1 MAFFRQFPR
10 TAYVID
16 GSLVNIPDLFR
27 RVGTNDIFD
36 NLTYM
41 ETYDVQDGQRPEH
54 ISYDVYD
61 TVDYYWVILLC
72 NQIIDP
78 YHDWPKSNIDL
89 NNFAK
94 QRYGELNLQKIHH
107 YVDGT
112 NANIRVDYDQAK
124 FNTGAIKA
132 VSNIEHEEKVNEQK
146 RRIKLPRQEFV
157 GEIAGQFK
165 RLIKGR

>member
-54 ISYDVYD
+54 ISYDLYD
-61 TVDYYWVILLC
+61 TVDYYWIILVC
-72 NQIIDP
+72 NNIIDP
-78 YHDWPKSNIDL
+78 YHDWPKSQLDL
-89 NNFAK
+89 VEFAK
-94 QRYGELNLQKIHH
+94 QRYGEENLNKVNH
-107 YVDGT
+107 YVDST
-112 NANIRVDYDQAK
+112 DENIRVNFDQTK
-124 FNTGAIKA
+124 FNLNEITI
-132 VSNIEHEEKVNEQK
+132 VTNIQHETNVNESK
-146 RRIKLPRQEFV
+146 RRIKLPRADVVE
-157 GEIAGQFK
+157 ELAGQF
-165 RLIKGR
+165 RALIRGR

>member
-1 MAFFRQFPR
+1 
-10 TAYVID
+10 
-16 GSLVNIPDLFR
+16 
-27 RVGTNDIFD
+27 
-36 NLTYM
+36 M

-94 QRYGELNLQKIHH
+94 QRYGELNLQKVHH
-107 YVDGT
+107 YVRHATSSSFMMFGMNLGFT
-112 NANIRVDYDQAK
+112 TEQANV
-124 FNTGAIKA
+124 F
-132 VSNIEHEEKVNEQK
+132 
-146 RRIKLPRQEFV
+146 
-157 GEIAGQFK
+157 
-165 RLIKGR
+165 